1 MRFLNLADEMAIQV
15 VSVSPDGSGSHAR
28 IEPGDLLIAI
38 GDRKLTTVDDLH
50 RFLTEWPVGNPVK
63 LTIVSGKEKMQVE
76 VVPVEAE
83 EE

>member
-1 MRFLNLADEMAIQV
+1 LRV
-15 VSVSPDGSGSHAR
+15 VSVAPDGPGGLAG
-28 IEPGDLLIAI
+28 IEPGDLLVAI

-50 RFLTEWPVGNPVK
+50 RFLTEWPVGKPVK
-63 LTIVSGKEKMQVE
+63 LTIVRGKEKMQVE